1 MSADDKSMDLFKICL
16 QILRRDPEVT
26 RDDVLF
32 VLVFGS
38 TFLLITLLTVVTLVF
53 GDGATFIRW
62 LLGK

>member
-38 TFLLITLLTVVTLVF
+38 TFLLIILLTSVTLVF